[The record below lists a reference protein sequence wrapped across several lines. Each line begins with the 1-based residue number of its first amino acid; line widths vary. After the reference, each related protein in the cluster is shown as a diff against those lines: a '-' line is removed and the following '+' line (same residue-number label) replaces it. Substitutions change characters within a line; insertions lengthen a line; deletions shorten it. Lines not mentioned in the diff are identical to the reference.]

1 MIFQTPAPE
10 PAQVA
15 AAPTPKFSWA
25 SLSQSSSSSSTATT
39 EKVEEPAPTAATTT
53 SSSASTHS
61 ESNLVQS
68 EEPITKTSD
77 HKPPV
82 VEAKASEIDSS
93 REDNVEEETQ
103 PSSSL
108 VSASAPSVVTS
119 MQENDATIEN
129 PEQAS
134 DKVAENVDQVD
145 EAKAKEA
152 LDDKP
157 VDNGTTAVISETDSN
172 DDVKPDSNGNFATDD
187 NENITNLK
195 SPAQNDET
203 VKDDVSKTKDVVAK
217 DDEVTEDVKP
227 LTNGDV
233 ASEEANPPYKDD
245 QWSPLNTD
253 GKKQYDRDFL
263 ISLQTNPLSMQKPG
277 TLPSN
282 MEVILNA
289 PNLDTIRSVTS
300 APNLK
305 MFDSQQPF
313 RSSASHQR
321 GTPR

>member
-1 MIFQTPAPE
+1 
-10 PAQVA
+10 
-15 AAPTPKFSWA
+15 
-25 SLSQSSSSSSTATT
+25 
-39 EKVEEPAPTAATTT
+39 
-53 SSSASTHS
+53 
-61 ESNLVQS
+61 
-68 EEPITKTSD
+68 
-77 HKPPV
+77 
-82 VEAKASEIDSS
+82 
-93 REDNVEEETQ
+93 
-103 PSSSL
+103 
-108 VSASAPSVVTS
+108 

-129 PEQAS
+129 PEQGS
-134 DKVAENVDQVD
+134 DKVADNIDQVD

-152 LDDKP
+152 LDVKP
-157 VDNGTTAVISETDSN
+157 VDNGTNAVISETDSN
-172 DDVKPDSNGNFATDD
+172 NVVMLDSNGNFDTDD
-187 NENITNLK
+187 IKNITKLK
-195 SPAQNDET
+195 SLAHNDEG
-203 VKDDVSKTKDVVAK
+203 VKEEDSMEVEVA
-217 DDEVTEDVKP
+217 KP

-233 ASEEANPPYKDD
+233 ISEEDESPAKVVEANPLYKDD

-277 TLPSN
+277 TLPAN

>member
-1 MIFQTPAPE
+1 M
-10 PAQVA
+10 
-15 AAPTPKFSWA
+15 APTPKFSWA
-25 SLSQSSSSSSTATT
+25 SLSQSSSSSSTATA
-39 EKVEEPAPTAATTT
+39 EKMEEPAPT
-53 SSSASTHS
+53 SASTHS

-68 EEPITKTSD
+68 EEPITKTND
-77 HKPPV
+77 HKPPAGG
-82 VEAKASEIDSS
+82 ENASEIDPSN
-93 REDNVEEETQ
+93 EDNVKEEPQ

-108 VSASAPSVVTS
+108 VSAPAPIVVTS

-134 DKVAENVDQVD
+134 DKVAESDDQVD

-152 LDDKP
+152 LDLKP
-157 VDNGTTAVISETDSN
+157 VDNGTDAVIGETDSN
-172 DDVKPDSNGNFATDD
+172 NVKPDSNGNFATDD

-195 SPAQNDET
+195 SLAQKDEA
-203 VKDDVSKTKDVVAK
+203 VKDDASKPEDGVTKA
-217 DDEVTEDVKP
+217 EEVKP
-227 LTNGDV
+227 LTNGDI
-233 ASEEANPPYKDD
+233 ASEEEDGSKRDVLYKDD

-289 PNLDTIRSVTS
+289 PNLDTIRNVTS

>member
-1 MIFQTPAPE
+1 MILQATAPE
-10 PAQVA
+10 PTQA
-15 AAPTPKFSWA
+15 AVAPTPKFSWA

-39 EKVEEPAPTAATTT
+39 EKVEEPAPTAATTST
-53 SSSASTHS
+53 SSASAHS

-82 VEAKASEIDSS
+82 VEAKASEIESS

-152 LDDKP
+152 LDVKP
-157 VDNGTTAVISETDSN
+157 VDNGTNAVISETDSN
-172 DDVKPDSNGNFATDD
+172 NDVKPDSNGNFATDD

-195 SPAQNDET
+195 SPAQNEET
-203 VKDDVSKTKDVVAK
+203 VKDDVSKTE
-217 DDEVTEDVKP
+217 DEVTKAEDVKP

-233 ASEEANPPYKDD
+233 TSEEANPQYKDD

-289 PNLDTIRSVTS
+289 PNLDTIRNVTS

-321 GTPR
+321 GTPRYFK

>member
-1 MIFQTPAPE
+1 M
-10 PAQVA
+10 
-15 AAPTPKFSWA
+15 APTPKFSWA

-39 EKVEEPAPTAATTT
+39 EKVEEPAPT
-53 SSSASTHS
+53 SASTHS
-61 ESNLVQS
+61 ESNPVQS

-77 HKPPV
+77 HNPPAGG
-82 VEAKASEIDSS
+82 ENASEIDSS
-93 REDNVEEETQ
+93 NEDNVKEVTQ

-108 VSASAPSVVTS
+108 VSASAPIVVTS

-152 LDDKP
+152 LDLKP
-157 VDNGTTAVISETDSN
+157 VDNGTNAVIGETDSN
-172 DDVKPDSNGNFATDD
+172 DVKPDSNGNFATDD

-195 SPAQNDET
+195 SLAQNDKA
-203 VKDDVSKTKDVVAK
+203 VKDDTFKPDEVVSKA
-217 DDEVTEDVKP
+217 EEVKP

-233 ASEEANPPYKDD
+233 ASEEEDGSKKDVEANRQYKDD

-289 PNLDTIRSVTS
+289 PNLDTIRNVTS